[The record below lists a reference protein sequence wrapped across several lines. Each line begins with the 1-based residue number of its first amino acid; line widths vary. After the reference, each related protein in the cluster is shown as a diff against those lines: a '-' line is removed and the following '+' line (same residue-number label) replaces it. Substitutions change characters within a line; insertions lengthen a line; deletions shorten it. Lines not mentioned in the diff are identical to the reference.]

1 MHLEWDQNQNIITFS
16 PLVRISI
23 NNINKYFWLG
33 SLQICFWKM
42 LPKIEHLYS
51 VFFFDYC
58 DLNARV
64 DPNDPSD
71 ILQSTNWSRASIFL
85 PRDQRVVFSRLSF
98 LFSSVL
104 IFGLLSPLLLRLC
117 SSLASPSEE
126 EAIRTW
132 KYFFGISLS
141 VTWRCTWWLGRCE
154 CAAVGD
160 THARAMDS
168 KWICNFFCPSPY
180 DHTITF
186 KSQLKGASVTSVHL
200 IALFFI
206 LPFST
211 SELTERRED
220 ERRLIPS
227 LTFSS
232 SFFQLEH
239 TGCSLH
245 PRLAN
250 KKKFVSVSRCLF
262 LPSRFAG
269 SIISLLW

>member
-1 MHLEWDQNQNIITFS
+1 MFLNE
-16 PLVRISI
+16 L
-23 NNINKYFWLG
+23 
-33 SLQICFWKM
+33 
-42 LPKIEHLYS
+42 LPKIEHLDS

-168 KWICNFFCPSPY
+168 KWICIFFFCPSPY

-269 SIISLLW
+269 SIISPLW

>member
-1 MHLEWDQNQNIITFS
+1 MLHGDAHDD
-16 PLVRISI
+16 
-23 NNINKYFWLG
+23 LG
-33 SLQICFWKM
+33 DVNALQWETHTPVPWILSGF
-42 LPKIEHLYS
+42 
-51 VFFFDYC
+51 VF
-58 DLNARV
+58 
-64 DPNDPSD
+64 
-71 ILQSTNWSRASIFL
+71 
-85 PRDQRVVFSRLSF
+85 
-98 LFSSVL
+98 
-104 IFGLLSPLLLRLC
+104 
-117 SSLASPSEE
+117 
-126 EAIRTW
+126 
-132 KYFFGISLS
+132 
-141 VTWRCTWWLGRCE
+141 
-154 CAAVGD
+154 
-160 THARAMDS
+160 
-168 KWICNFFCPSPY
+168 FFCPSPY

-220 ERRLIPS
+220 KRRLIPP

-232 SFFQLEH
+232 SFFQLEN

-269 SIISLLW
+269 SIISLL

>member
-1 MHLEWDQNQNIITFS
+1 MFLNE
-16 PLVRISI
+16 L
-23 NNINKYFWLG
+23 
-33 SLQICFWKM
+33 
-42 LPKIEHLYS
+42 LPKIEHLDS

-104 IFGLLSPLLLRLC
+104 IFSLLSPLLLRLC

-168 KWICNFFCPSPY
+168 KWICIFFFCPSPY

-220 ERRLIPS
+220 KRRLIPS

-245 PRLAN
+245 PRRQT
-250 KKKFVSVSRCLF
+250 KKSLF
-262 LPSRFAG
+262 PFPVVYFSPLD
-269 SIISLLW
+269 LLDQSFHSCDKQTDEWMDVTSFRLLIYKQTRRLFFKRKLYGTF